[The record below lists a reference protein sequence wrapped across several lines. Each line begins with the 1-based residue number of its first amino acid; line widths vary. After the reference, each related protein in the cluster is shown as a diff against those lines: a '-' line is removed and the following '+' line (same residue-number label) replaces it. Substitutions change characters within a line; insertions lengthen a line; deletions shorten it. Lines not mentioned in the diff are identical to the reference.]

1 MFLDEIFPTPIWGTD
16 LKLDL
21 DSIMYWAYLEKEK
34 DEGRLVSNVGGWQ
47 SNDYKEFDRTPLKP
61 LVEAITKMAAV
72 ASNELGIPEPADSIV
87 NLWVN
92 INPRL
97 SYNQVHVHPECKLS
111 GVFYVKADEN
121 AGNLCF
127 TRGSND
133 FALGTIAP
141 NMTRYSNAEYE
152 YTPIPNRLIIFPAW
166 VMHHVKANLSFSDRI
181 SLSFNLR

>member
-47 SNDYKEFDRTPLKP
+47 SNDYKEFDKTPLKP
-61 LVEAITKMAAV
+61 LVESITKMAAV

-127 TRGSND
+127 TRGSRKVSC
-133 FALGTIAP
+133 F
-141 NMTRYSNAEYE
+141 
-152 YTPIPNRLIIFPAW
+152 
-166 VMHHVKANLSFSDRI
+166 V
-181 SLSFNLR
+181 